1 MRGIIYKDYL
11 IAFLPKNIISMLA
24 NIIVSIGI
32 VIFFPNYYGLALTV
46 ALAIPVSGSA
56 LLQMTME
63 QDEQSNFDKMQLT
76 FPMTKKHIVL
86 SKYIGGLMT
95 QSVFYLFSLV
105 VTLYYY
111 FTGVAEFIPALQ
123 LWILGI
129 IVGLIFF
136 GICYTGF
143 YLLGN
148 KKGSIMYMI
157 FMVAAAIIYILSFF
171 NFDVMSIVN
180 VNHNILLMI
189 GIILAVMTLIGS
201 YILSVK
207 IYTKRYS

>member
-76 FPMTKKHIVL
+76 FPMTKKQIVL

-148 KKGSIMYMI
+148 IKGSIMYMI

>member
-76 FPMTKKHIVL
+76 FPMTKKQIVL
-86 SKYIGGLMT
+86 SEYIGGLMT

-111 FTGVAEFIPALQ
+111 FNGVEEFIQALQ
-123 LWILGI
+123 LCILGI
-129 IVGLIFF
+129 IV
-136 GICYTGF
+136 
-143 YLLGN
+143 
-148 KKGSIMYMI
+148 
-157 FMVAAAIIYILSFF
+157 
-171 NFDVMSIVN
+171 
-180 VNHNILLMI
+180 
-189 GIILAVMTLIGS
+189 
-201 YILSVK
+201 
-207 IYTKRYS
+207 

>member
-76 FPMTKKHIVL
+76 FPMTKKQIVL

-136 GICYTGF
+136 G
-143 YLLGN
+143 
-148 KKGSIMYMI
+148 
-157 FMVAAAIIYILSFF
+157 
-171 NFDVMSIVN
+171 
-180 VNHNILLMI
+180 
-189 GIILAVMTLIGS
+189 
-201 YILSVK
+201 
-207 IYTKRYS
+207 RE

>member
-1 MRGIIYKDYL
+1 
-11 IAFLPKNIISMLA
+11 
-24 NIIVSIGI
+24 
-32 VIFFPNYYGLALTV
+32 
-46 ALAIPVSGSA
+46 
-56 LLQMTME
+56 
-63 QDEQSNFDKMQLT
+63 
-76 FPMTKKHIVL
+76 
-86 SKYIGGLMT
+86 MT

-148 KKGSIMYMI
+148 KRFYY
-157 FMVAAAIIYILSFF
+157 VYDIYGCCCYYL
-171 NFDVMSIVN
+171 
-180 VNHNILLMI
+180 
-189 GIILAVMTLIGS
+189 
-201 YILSVK
+201 
-207 IYTKRYS
+207 YSQFL